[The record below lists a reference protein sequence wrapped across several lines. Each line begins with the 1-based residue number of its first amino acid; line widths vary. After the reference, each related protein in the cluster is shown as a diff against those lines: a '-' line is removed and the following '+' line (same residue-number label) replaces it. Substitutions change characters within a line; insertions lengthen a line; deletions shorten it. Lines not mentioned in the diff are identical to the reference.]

1 MGEVCVPP
9 PGPNLAVPALPAGVQ
24 RALQPHPPHAGAH
37 GGQAVRLQ
45 GVREGLPPGQH
56 PVPAQNHPH
65 AGRWGAAGPRGGR
78 LPLPPNPLHPSPQPP
93 NGPLA
98 PRCRRNPTS
107 ATSAGR
113 RSTGAPRSTPTSA
126 STPATSPSSASSAA
140 RASTRKVSRAEPS
153 RAGPGRG
160 RASRRGT
167 AGEPRGVAGGGDR
180 PVGSLWA
187 PRVLQREGFALPA
200 RLPELPSRARP
211 LSRGMSVASL
221 LRPAHT
227 SDGSCPPCRPPFAQ
241 L

>member
-1 MGEVCVPP
+1 MCPP

-140 RASTRKVSRAEPS
+140 RASTRKVSRAEPG
-153 RAGPGRG
+153 RAGAGSPRPSLWGRSGASPTRPGDARGAG
-160 RASRRGT
+160 RA
-167 AGEPRGVAGGGDR
+167 AAAVPNY
-180 PVGSLWA
+180 
-187 PRVLQREGFALPA
+187 F
-200 RLPELPSRARP
+200 LPELRASSP
-211 LSRGMSVASL
+211 G
-221 LRPAHT
+221 PAG
-227 SDGSCPPCRPPFAQ
+227 GSA